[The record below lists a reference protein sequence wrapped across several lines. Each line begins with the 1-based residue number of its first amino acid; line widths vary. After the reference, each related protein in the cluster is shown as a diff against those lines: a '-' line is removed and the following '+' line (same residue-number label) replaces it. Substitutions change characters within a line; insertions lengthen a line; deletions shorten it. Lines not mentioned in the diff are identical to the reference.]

1 MGEPMRIRAT
11 IQGSNTE
18 VKILVRHDMESGQR
32 KDADGK
38 LVPAHFIKS
47 LSVKWND
54 KVVLDANLGPAVSKD
69 PFFSFKFNG
78 GAKGDKISVSWIDN
92 KDDQRNDEITIQ

>member
-92 KDDQRNDEITIQ
+92 KDDQRSDEITIQ

>member
-1 MGEPMRIRAT
+1 MGDPMRIRAT
-11 IQGSNTE
+11 LQGSNTE

-38 LVPAHFIKS
+38 LVPAHFIKN
-47 LSVKWND
+47 LVVKWND
-54 KVVLDANLGPAVSKD
+54 KIVMDANLGPSVSKD

-78 GAKGDKISVSWIDN
+78 GAKGDKISVNWIDT
-92 KDDQRNDEITIQ
+92 KDDQRSDEIVIA

>member
-1 MGEPMRIRAT
+1 MGDPMRIRAT

-18 VKILVRHDMESGQR
+18 IKILVRHDMESGQR
-32 KDADGK
+32 KDLDGK

-47 LSVKWND
+47 LIVKWND
-54 KVVLDANLGPAVSKD
+54 KIVLDANLGPAISKD

-78 GAKGDKISVSWIDN
+78 GAKGDKISVKWIDS
-92 KDDQRNDEITIQ
+92 KDDQRNDEITIS